1 MKNKAQV
8 CYQLDNK
15 DIIYLEKFGQVMII
29 LFSAYSMSQTFSI
42 SALANTKFYKRIDLS
57 SHKAAWFSSPPLQ
70 KKKSSWPR
78 DIPVF
83 PVTGSWHLCY
93 IFFSHMYLF
102 SWEKQKKNKKLTLV
116 PVPFSPILTQNP
128 TILLLFFN

>member
-70 KKKSSWPR
+70 KKKILLTTWYTSVSCNWKLA
-78 DIPVF
+78 
-83 PVTGSWHLCY
+83 SLLY
-93 IFFSHMYLF
+93 IFFSHVLILLGKTKK
-102 SWEKQKKNKKLTLV
+102 KQKTDSC
-116 PVPFSPILTQNP
+116 PCAIFTHSNP
-128 TILLLFFN
+128 ESHYFTIIF

>member
-1 MKNKAQV
+1 MKNKSQV

-42 SALANTKFYKRIDLS
+42 SALANTKFYKRTDLS

-70 KKKSSWPR
+70 KKILLTTWYSSVSCNWKLA
-78 DIPVF
+78 
-83 PVTGSWHLCY
+83 SLLY
-93 IFFSHMYLF
+93 IFFLTCTYSLG
-102 SWEKQKKNKKLTLV
+102 KNKYTKSDSCPCAIFTH
-116 PVPFSPILTQNP
+116 SNP
-128 TILLLFFN
+128 ESHYFTIIF